1 VRADGA
7 RVGEEDI
14 EAAVL
19 RQGVVDHCLD
29 RLLVGGVKLPRVDVD
44 QRPQGVDLALVRV
57 EVGGIVVADVDGL
70 CAVLG
75 ELVGRGAADA
85 EDGVCAWEL
94 VSIYFRDIFIKGLLG
109 RIPVMMMTLSA
120 TRGPWGATLKMAGTE
135 PAASWLPMA
144 CTRRFADSDMVSH
157 CTLSH
162 AFGEVQYVFST
173 IDSPIQF
180 RSPR

>member
-7 RVGEEDI
+7 RVGEEDV

-29 RLLVGGVKLPRVDVD
+29 RLLVGGVKLARVDVY

-94 VSIYFRDIFIKGLLG
+94 VSIYF
-109 RIPVMMMTLSA
+109 
-120 TRGPWGATLKMAGTE
+120 
-135 PAASWLPMA
+135 
-144 CTRRFADSDMVSH
+144 
-157 CTLSH
+157 
-162 AFGEVQYVFST
+162 
-173 IDSPIQF
+173 
-180 RSPR
+180 